1 MKPLCVLQKERRL
14 LENLRLDL
22 DACKTRLKK
31 AKVAE
36 AKAAVS
42 TSYPKAPYSLPQ
54 SFLYYKTFGRIVFT
68 LTLSNS
74 LRIDDLC
81 SAMVK

>member
-1 MKPLCVLQKERRL
+1 MDVLLCVVQKERRL

-42 TSYPKAPYSLPQ
+42 PFAHPSPQLYSHTHSHSWYNAINL
-54 SFLYYKTFGRIVFT
+54 
-68 LTLSNS
+68 
-74 LRIDDLC
+74 
-81 SAMVK
+81 

>member
-1 MKPLCVLQKERRL
+1 MLSCSLIVSLCVIQKERRL

-42 TSYPKAPYSLPQ
+42 PLVPPNPKPHPHTHSHNHSNLIKRLVLLSL
-54 SFLYYKTFGRIVFT
+54 L
-68 LTLSNS
+68 
-74 LRIDDLC
+74 
-81 SAMVK
+81 